1 MEATNG
7 KIKDFFDGKKQHI
20 IPIHQRKYSWNK
32 NDECKQLFEDILK
45 IGETK
50 PIKNE
55 LTGKLEEIDY
65 YVGAM
70 VYKDITDSQITKR
83 VVEDGQQRITSIT
96 LLVLGMIDRMKNQP
110 RLCAIDGVNDVGE
123 LIETYI
129 INKYSKGDEYYKLIL
144 NDSDKQDLKDLI
156 DMVLSNEKITAKMI
170 SSHKSS
176 KIFANFGFF
185 RGKINKNNIR
195 KLYRGLLRLQIIE
208 ISLQR
213 YDIDQ
218 VIYETL
224 NSTGKSLST
233 VDRVRNYLLM
243 GLQPEEQNEL
253 YEHYWRSMEILFEEI
268 NPKYFDKFI
277 RYYCIMKL
285 QKGIKT
291 DDVYKNFKTL
301 TNNFSNAKST
311 VKELFHYAE
320 FFMSMF
326 FGNETDEKL
335 KIVFEDFNN
344 SNPLEFSPFLLKL
357 YAAYYDG
364 KISKNDFITT
374 IKILESYLIRRGLC
388 GLSGNQGSDGTVSRM
403 VRDIDIS
410 NVVESICSFL
420 LDIKGNL
427 RFLDDDYVGNVLKDK
442 NFCLFRRNKYV
453 LEKIANFGR
462 TTLIDLSDVEIT
474 PIRIDRDIDEKYLT
488 KLGNLTF
495 DEIDLCMDIEADSNE
510 EFIDKRTEKLTEL
523 ILRVWEYPTL

>member
-1 MEATNG
+1 
-7 KIKDFFDGKKQHI
+7 
-20 IPIHQRKYSWNK
+20 
-32 NDECKQLFEDILK
+32 
-45 IGETK
+45 
-50 PIKNE
+50 
-55 LTGKLEEIDY
+55 
-65 YVGAM
+65 
-70 VYKDITDSQITKR
+70 
-83 VVEDGQQRITSIT
+83 
-96 LLVLGMIDRMKNQP
+96 
-110 RLCAIDGVNDVGE
+110 
-123 LIETYI
+123 
-129 INKYSKGDEYYKLIL
+129 
-144 NDSDKQDLKDLI
+144 
-156 DMVLSNEKITAKMI
+156 
-170 SSHKSS
+170 
-176 KIFANFGFF
+176 
-185 RGKINKNNIR
+185 
-195 KLYRGLLRLQIIE
+195 
-208 ISLQR
+208 
-213 YDIDQ
+213 
-218 VIYETL
+218 
-224 NSTGKSLST
+224 
-233 VDRVRNYLLM
+233 
-243 GLQPEEQNEL
+243 
-253 YEHYWRSMEILFEEI
+253 
-268 NPKYFDKFI
+268 
-277 RYYCIMKL
+277 MKL

-320 FFMSMF
+320 FFMNMF

-364 KISKNDFITT
+364 KISKNDIITT
-374 IKILESYLIRRGLC
+374 IKILESYLMRRGLC

-510 EFIDKRTEKLTEL
+510 EFIDKRTEKLIEL